1 MGDAVAGSPVAS
13 RAQIYDPRDRVRDDS
28 EARDDSATRVD
39 SGLNDAPPAR
49 TDEPAAGPGELFSVL
64 LRARLGS
71 GAQTRLG
78 RYVLLRILGEGGMG
92 VVFSAYDE
100 ELDRRVAIKV
110 LSVPAT
116 GGTTGRA
123 RIRREAQALAK
134 LSHPNIVQI
143 YEVGEEAGQIYLVM
157 ELIDG
162 DNLRVWQQA
171 ASRSWREILGRW
183 TEAGRGLAAAHKAG
197 LIHRDLKPDNAIL
210 GRDGRVRV
218 VDFGLARSGDLAEV
232 TPSADEAH
240 REGTTLTVA
249 GTMLGTPAYMA
260 PEQHLRLQV
269 DHRADIFAFCV
280 ALHEGLYGERPF
292 AGQGTILA
300 VAVTSGHVRE
310 PPRGSKVPQWLR
322 RVVRRGLRADLAE
335 RWQDMDT
342 LLAAL
347 ADDPVVR
354 WRRIAGISALV
365 VGAAAV
371 GNLVGVDVS
380 EGPPA
385 CSEAGAAI
393 TAVWNDERARTIGA
407 ALATTGLPHAA
418 ATWAHARATI
428 DAQAEQWQAASV
440 AACEDT
446 HVHQRQS
453 AALLAGRLACLHE
466 RERELAALLTSL
478 PAGGAAA
485 VDHVIEASASLTPI
499 ARCSAEAV
507 LRDRV
512 EPPGDPALAAVV
524 EEVRDELARIEATS
538 DAGRPGEV
546 IAAADAVTAR
556 AGTLGYLPIEAEAQL
571 RRGLLRQLSADNKV
585 AEAALTAA
593 WWAALAS
600 DHDEVALRAAGY
612 LSRVIGVQT
621 ERHAEAMV
629 WVQNAHAVA
638 RRRGLSPRDELVRLR
653 NLGFLDESAGRY
665 AEASA
670 HLAEALSIAEAE
682 YGPRSADVGSVCESL
697 GLVQRLTGDYPAA
710 LTHVDRALAIMRETH
725 GEEHPKLASILQ
737 IKAMILSEIGARDDA
752 DAATREAIRLTER
765 AYGGDS
771 PRLAF
776 MLNDLAVTTCER
788 GEVPEAE
795 AMYRRALALRIASL
809 GREHMLV
816 TTLLYNLGMCLA
828 GEATRRDEARAL
840 YEETLA
846 IRERLVGAEHPKV
859 AFPLLGLGD
868 LAVDEGRLDVAERL
882 YQRVLQIRE
891 KSLGPEHARLSF
903 PLAGLARVAL
913 ARDRPRDAAPLA
925 ERALRLRQKATSQAR
940 ELAEDRFI
948 AARAIVHEPDQAARA
963 RTLAIQAREGFAA
976 AGAVKVK
983 ELAEV
988 DAWLAKHA
996 AP

>member
-1 MGDAVAGSPVAS
+1 M
-13 RAQIYDPRDRVRDDS
+13 
-28 EARDDSATRVD
+28 TRVD
-39 SGLNDAPPAR
+39 SGLNGPSSPAR

-292 AGQGTILA
+292 VGQGTMLA
-300 VAVTSGHVRE
+300 VAVASGHVRE

-354 WRRIAGISALV
+354 WRRFAGISALV

-371 GNLVGVDVS
+371 GNLVGVDGS
-380 EGPPA
+380 EEPPRAARPARRSPRCGTTIGRGRSARPSRPPA
-385 CSEAGAAI
+385 CRTPPPPGPMRAPRSTRRPNSGRPRASPP
-393 TAVWNDERARTIGA
+393 ARTRMSTSGS
-407 ALATTGLPHAA
+407 PRRCSQVVS
-418 ATWAHARATI
+418 RACTSVS
-428 DAQAEQWQAASV
+428 ASSRR
-440 AACEDT
+440 CSP
-446 HVHQRQS
+446 RC
-453 AALLAGRLACLHE
+453 RLAV
-466 RERELAALLTSL
+466 
-478 PAGGAAA
+478 P
-485 VDHVIEASASLTPI
+485 
-499 ARCSAEAV
+499 
-507 LRDRV
+507 
-512 EPPGDPALAAVV
+512 
-524 EEVRDELARIEATS
+524 
-538 DAGRPGEV
+538 RP
-546 IAAADAVTAR
+546 
-556 AGTLGYLPIEAEAQL
+556 
-571 RRGLLRQLSADNKV
+571 S
-585 AEAALTAA
+585 
-593 WWAALAS
+593 
-600 DHDEVALRAAGY
+600 
-612 LSRVIGVQT
+612 
-621 ERHAEAMV
+621 
-629 WVQNAHAVA
+629 
-638 RRRGLSPRDELVRLR
+638 
-653 NLGFLDESAGRY
+653 
-665 AEASA
+665 
-670 HLAEALSIAEAE
+670 
-682 YGPRSADVGSVCESL
+682 
-697 GLVQRLTGDYPAA
+697 
-710 LTHVDRALAIMRETH
+710 
-725 GEEHPKLASILQ
+725 
-737 IKAMILSEIGARDDA
+737 
-752 DAATREAIRLTER
+752 
-765 AYGGDS
+765 
-771 PRLAF
+771 
-776 MLNDLAVTTCER
+776 TT
-788 GEVPEAE
+788 
-795 AMYRRALALRIASL
+795 
-809 GREHMLV
+809 
-816 TTLLYNLGMCLA
+816 
-828 GEATRRDEARAL
+828 
-840 YEETLA
+840 
-846 IRERLVGAEHPKV
+846 
-859 AFPLLGLGD
+859 
-868 LAVDEGRLDVAERL
+868 
-882 YQRVLQIRE
+882 
-891 KSLGPEHARLSF
+891 
-903 PLAGLARVAL
+903 
-913 ARDRPRDAAPLA
+913 
-925 ERALRLRQKATSQAR
+925 
-940 ELAEDRFI
+940 
-948 AARAIVHEPDQAARA
+948 
-963 RTLAIQAREGFAA
+963 
-976 AGAVKVK
+976 
-983 ELAEV
+983 
-988 DAWLAKHA
+988 
-996 AP
+996 